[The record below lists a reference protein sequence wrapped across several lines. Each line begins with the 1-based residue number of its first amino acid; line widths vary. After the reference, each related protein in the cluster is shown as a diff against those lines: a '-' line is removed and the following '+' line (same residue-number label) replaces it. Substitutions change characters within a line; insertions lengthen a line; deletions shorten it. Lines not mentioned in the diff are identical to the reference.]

1 MTIIFCAFESE
12 VRENCSSSGFMVE
25 CTFDFSES

>member
-1 MTIIFCAFESE
+1 MTNNIGAFESG
-12 VRENCSSSGFMVE
+12 VHENCSSSGFMVE